1 MYPDYKESFNDIVI
15 TVDGKPIGEIQSLD
29 LSSKVEV
36 EDRKDM
42 TLMNR
47 GFTATLENVEINP
60 EFINMLRPTKFTVV
74 GIGYLLPRGN
84 KLPKKKRIRKKW
96 MKKYRQE
103 FTLENCMLVQGGNT
117 YEVYGG

>member
-1 MYPDYKESFNDIVI
+1 MYPDYKESLNDIVI

-29 LSSKVEV
+29 LSSKVDV
-36 EDRKDM
+36 EDKKDM

-60 EFINMLRPTKFTVV
+60 EFINMMRPTKFTVV
-74 GIGYLLPRGN
+74 GVGCKLPRGN

-103 FTLENCMLVQGGNT
+103 FILENCILAQG
-117 YEVYGG
+117 